1 MKNILPAVARLAVG
15 LWTGAVAAIAFAVAP
30 RVFGFLDD
38 PERAGELMAPI
49 FRKVD
54 LFGVVAAALFAVAAR
69 RSRWRFVLALALGAL
84 AAANAFVLSPLISER
99 GENLR
104 LFHGMSEAFWGV
116 ILVGGAVLALA
127 GPTRRSD

>member
-1 MKNILPAVARLAVG
+1 MKNALPALARLAVG
-15 LWTGAVAAIAFAVAP
+15 VWTGAVAAVAFAVAP
-30 RVFGFLDD
+30 RVFGFLED

-54 LFGVVAAALFAVAAR
+54 IFGIVAAALFAVAAR

-99 GENLR
+99 GDNLK
-104 LFHGMSEAFWGV
+104 LYHGMSEAFWGV
-116 ILVGGAVLALA
+116 ILVGSAVLAFVGLA
-127 GPTRRSD
+127 RRAD